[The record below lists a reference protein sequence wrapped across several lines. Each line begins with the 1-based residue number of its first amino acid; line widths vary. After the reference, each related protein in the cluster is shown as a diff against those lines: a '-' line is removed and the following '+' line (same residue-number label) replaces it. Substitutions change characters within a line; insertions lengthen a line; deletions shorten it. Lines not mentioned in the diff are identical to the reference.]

1 MRLSTV
7 KGVVVGA
14 SLAYLLDPLLGP
26 WRRALLSQRASNLT
40 RVARASLGGESQPV
54 VGSAIWERPMTTVH
68 IDVDSRFSLPGS
80 NVHPGA
86 LSPAR
91 VVGHR
96 GFTRGQLATIRV
108 TPYPRITS
116 KRLRRFRLPP
126 TSGG

>member
-7 KGVVVGA
+7 KGVVVGV

-26 WRRALLSQRASNLT
+26 WRRALLSQRALNLT
-40 RVARASLGGESQPV
+40 RVARASISGSQPV
-54 VGSAIWERPMTTVH
+54 TGSAIWERPMNTVH

-80 NVHPGA
+80 NTHPGA
-86 LSPAR
+86 LPQAR
-91 VVGHR
+91 VAGHR
-96 GFTRGQLATIRV
+96 GFTRGQLATV
-108 TPYPRITS
+108 PVAPNPGITS